1 MERVWTCGR
10 KCCEQWQLIDPSLV
24 VERDEPRNIAETC
37 VVFVA
42 AKLEVGLAEQLV
54 VPLQSCE

>member
-1 MERVWTCGR
+1 MERVLTCGR
-10 KCCEQWQLIDPSLV
+10 KCYEHWQLIDPSLV
-24 VERDEPRNIAETC
+24 VERDEPRNIVETC

-54 VPLQSCE
+54 VPSQSCE